1 MTWVA
6 WLRCISFASIISFVV
21 IWSLVAASGL
31 VREDFLPSPSKLVS
45 SFMAM
50 LQEGYGGS
58 PLWKHVGMSV
68 MRAVSGFLVAVVL
81 GVPIGIL
88 IGRHEVLGA
97 IVAPI
102 IGFLRPIP
110 PIAFVTLFV
119 FYFGIGEGSKIG
131 LIFMAAFWYVVLNCA
146 DGVRSVP
153 QMLIRAGQSMGLNSQ
168 QLFFR
173 VIIPAA
179 MPAIMTALR
188 AASSISWTQWPESLT
203 LELVPLLGTSHVVVL
218 GEAHLRQILRAY
230 ADYYNRAR
238 THLALSKDAPSAV
251 LSRRLDRSW
260 PSHSSVDFITDTPG
274 WLKW

>member
-1 MTWVA
+1 MTRVA
-6 WLRCISFASIISFVV
+6 WLRWIGFASIVSFVG
-21 IWSLVAASGL
+21 IWALVAASGWI
-31 VREDFLPSPSKLVS
+31 REDFLPSPAKLVS
-45 SFMAM
+45 AFVDM
-50 LQEGYGGS
+50 LRDGYGGS

-68 MRAVSGFLVAVVL
+68 MRAVSGFLAAVVL
-81 GVPIGIL
+81 GVPLGIL
-88 IGRHEVLGA
+88 IGRNEVLGA

-153 QMLIRAGQSMGLNSQ
+153 QMLIRAGESMGLSPR

-179 MPAIMTALR
+179 MPSIMTAMR
-188 AASSISWTQWPESLT
+188 AASSICWTLVVASELLGAQAGLGFIILDSAQYFNIPATFIGIVLIGIIGLAWELT
-203 LELVPLLGTSHVVVL
+203 LTAVQRRVL
-218 GEAHLRQILRAY
+218 HWQGR
-230 ADYYNRAR
+230 
-238 THLALSKDAPSAV
+238 
-251 LSRRLDRSW
+251 
-260 PSHSSVDFITDTPG
+260 
-274 WLKW
+274 

>member
-1 MTWVA
+1 MTRVA
-6 WLRCISFASIISFVV
+6 WLRWISLASIIGFVGLWAL
-21 IWSLVAASGL
+21 ISASGWI
-31 VREDFLPSPSKLVS
+31 REDFLPSPSKLMS
-45 SFMAM
+45 SFMEM
-50 LQEGYGGS
+50 LRDGYGGS

-68 MRAVSGFLVAVVL
+68 MRAVSGFLAAVVL

-88 IGRHEVLGA
+88 IGRNEVLGA

-153 QMLIRAGQSMGLNSQ
+153 QMLIRAGESMGLNSR

-179 MPAIMTALR
+179 MPSIMTALR
-188 AASSISWTQWPESLT
+188 AASSICWTLVVASELLGAQAGLGFIILDSAQYFNIPATFIGIVLIGIIGLAWELT
-203 LELVPLLGTSHVVVL
+203 LTSVQRRVL
-218 GEAHLRQILRAY
+218 HWQGR
-230 ADYYNRAR
+230 
-238 THLALSKDAPSAV
+238 
-251 LSRRLDRSW
+251 
-260 PSHSSVDFITDTPG
+260 
-274 WLKW
+274 